1 MYKGNTFFTSK
12 PDAVK
17 IILYQDAFEV
27 VNPLGSAKRKHKML
41 AVYMTLADI
50 FPHNRSNVDHMQ
62 LVLLCREAA
71 FKTFG
76 HAKVFSRLLTDL
88 KKLEKDGVTV
98 ANGQTLHATV
108 LCIVGDNLGS
118 HCIGG
123 FTENFSFSDHFCR
136 YCNIPRTA
144 FFRKPY
150 SLGEPRTKESYNSDA
165 TIAESEDRLVHG
177 VKFASVF
184 NELNHF
190 HVCQPGLPPCL
201 GHDLFEGVVSYD
213 MALCLKYFVKDKK
226 WFSYAE
232 LNRLVN
238 QFKYLASDSGNK
250 PNDISAGGAKIG
262 GHAAQ
267 NWCLLR
273 LIPLILAGRI
283 VDYDDAVW
291 QLLLQ
296 LREIVCIVCAPAV
309 TPGQVA
315 YLKVVTEDYIDMHAT
330 LFPDTRLKPKHHYMA
345 HYAELI
351 LLFGPLIRLWTMR
364 FESKHCYF
372 KKCARSVSNFR
383 NLCHS
388 LAERH
393 QLLQAYLSA
402 GDIFR
407 TEIQCDQ
414 GIPFFEDTYTI
425 AIQNAVM
432 PMCFSCDDT
441 VVTTT
446 VTVKGTSY
454 KKGLYVPLEH
464 SSTY

>member
-1 MYKGNTFFTSK
+1 M
-12 PDAVK
+12 
-17 IILYQDAFEV
+17 
-27 VNPLGSAKRKHKML
+27 GSAKRKHKIL

-62 LVLLCREAA
+62 LVLLCRETD

-136 YCNIPRTA
+136 YCNIPRTD

-226 WFSYAE
+226 WF
-232 LNRLVN
+232 
-238 QFKYLASDSGNK
+238 
-250 PNDISAGGAKIG
+250 
-262 GHAAQ
+262 
-267 NWCLLR
+267 
-273 LIPLILAGRI
+273 
-283 VDYDDAVW
+283 
-291 QLLLQ
+291 
-296 LREIVCIVCAPAV
+296 
-309 TPGQVA
+309 
-315 YLKVVTEDYIDMHAT
+315 
-330 LFPDTRLKPKHHYMA
+330 
-345 HYAELI
+345 
-351 LLFGPLIRLWTMR
+351 
-364 FESKHCYF
+364 
-372 KKCARSVSNFR
+372 
-383 NLCHS
+383 
-388 LAERH
+388 
-393 QLLQAYLSA
+393 
-402 GDIFR
+402 
-407 TEIQCDQ
+407 
-414 GIPFFEDTYTI
+414 
-425 AIQNAVM
+425 
-432 PMCFSCDDT
+432 
-441 VVTTT
+441 
-446 VTVKGTSY
+446 
-454 KKGLYVPLEH
+454 
-464 SSTY
+464 